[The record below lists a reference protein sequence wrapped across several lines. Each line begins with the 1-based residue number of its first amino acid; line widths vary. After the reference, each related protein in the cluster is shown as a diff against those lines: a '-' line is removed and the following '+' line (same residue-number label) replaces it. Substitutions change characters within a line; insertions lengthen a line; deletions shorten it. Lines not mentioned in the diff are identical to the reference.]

1 MMPSPDPRPGRWIL
15 PLVVLGMVLFTYV
28 FVQAVPG
35 ADEDGEE
42 PAPETSST
50 TSPGEESSTT
60 TTTTLPLDP
69 EAAAFVAAVD
79 DHVAQLTALHEEMKA
94 VNASWDAD
102 PRQIEYADAESRI
115 ADVATRTEAW
125 AQSVAALTPPA
136 ALAGPHQTL
145 VTTAETAAD
154 AAAAVLAGLQ
164 GPEAQPRLDA
174 LARFEQAT
182 SAVQAA
188 ADQIRTAAAAPAP

>member
-1 MMPSPDPRPGRWIL
+1 MMASPDPRPGRWIL

-35 ADEDGEE
+35 ADEEGEE
-42 PAPETSST
+42 PAPGTSST
-50 TSPGEESSTT
+50 TSPGEETST

-79 DHVAQLTALHEEMKA
+79 DHVVQLTTLHEEMTA
-94 VNASWDAD
+94 INASWDAD
-102 PRQIEYADAESRI
+102 PRQIEYADAEGRI

-136 ALAGPHQTL
+136 ALTGPHQTL

-154 AAAAVLAGLQ
+154 AAADVLAGLQ

-188 ADQIRTAAAAPAP
+188 ADQIRTAAAAAPAS